1 MVACSLLSS
10 FSSILLFISFEPY
23 TCVAAPLAVVSF
35 CVDFVSRHW
44 VSFSFSFFSRRNC
57 QPFTNKVTRPRFLE
71 KLSSPSQQQEKNEPN
86 ENSRQGE
93 RVRQKQAIFLI
104 LLLSFFEVEAA
115 CFASFSLQ
123 SGCCHLFFLLVETRQ
138 KIGIEPWQPPTIFSS
153 QDLHFHGG
161 QPLPKMDDRRS
172 FFAPLLAALI
182 TSYSTFSSH
191 FLASSNSANGGAD
204 ENALANRQPSDEN
217 RKYLPA
223 DYAAAT
229 LRGGQHN
236 E

>member
-1 MVACSLLSS
+1 M
-10 FSSILLFISFEPY
+10 
-23 TCVAAPLAVVSF
+23 
-35 CVDFVSRHW
+35 
-44 VSFSFSFFSRRNC
+44 
-57 QPFTNKVTRPRFLE
+57 
-71 KLSSPSQQQEKNEPN
+71 
-86 ENSRQGE
+86 
-93 RVRQKQAIFLI
+93 RQKQAIFLI

-204 ENALANRQPSDEN
+204 ENACANRQPSDEN